1 MASANGSSPHSP
13 LKTLEGDVFAAQE
26 RSLPQ
31 RDGHPATAN
40 GNRPKRESIP
50 VDWERLAR
58 ATAHPLRVSILEIL
72 GIDGGRVLSPSD
84 LSREL
89 QIPLSNTN
97 YHVTELAKSNLIE
110 LVRERQVRGATEHF
124 YRLPVE
130 GGGEEEED
138 QDAEGEEEPQ
148 HPISLAA

>member
-1 MASANGSSPHSP
+1 MPIQTRHPHDGHSQNGGSS
-13 LKTLEGDVFAAQE
+13 QNQ
-26 RSLPQ
+26 PQ
-31 RDGHPATAN
+31 KGHN
-40 GNRPKRESIP
+40 GNGRSALP
-50 VDWERLAR
+50 VNWERLAR

-97 YHVTELAKSNLIE
+97 YHVTELAKAGLIE

-124 YRLPVE
+124 YRLPE
-130 GGGEEEED
+130 AATANGSSPQQEPAEE
-138 QDAEGEEEPQ
+138 AER
-148 HPISLAA
+148 AWAMA

>member
-1 MASANGSSPHSP
+1 M
-13 LKTLEGDVFAAQE
+13 
-26 RSLPQ
+26 
-31 RDGHPATAN
+31 
-40 GNRPKRESIP
+40 P
-50 VDWERLAR
+50 VNWERLAR

-97 YHVTELAKSNLIE
+97 YHVTELAKSGLIE

-124 YRLPVE
+124 YRLPGLVAE
-130 GGGEEEED
+130 TESSGESTEL
-138 QDAEGEEEPQ
+138 QDWA
-148 HPISLAA
+148 IA

>member
-1 MASANGSSPHSP
+1 MSDRSA
-13 LKTLEGDVFAAQE
+13 V
-26 RSLPQ
+26 
-31 RDGHPATAN
+31 
-40 GNRPKRESIP
+40 P
-50 VDWERLAR
+50 VNWERLAR

-97 YHVTELAKSNLIE
+97 YHVTELAKAGLIE

-124 YRLPVE
+124 YRLPIS
-130 GGGEEEED
+130 EEMRR
-138 QDAEGEEEPQ
+138 GKEPTKE
-148 HPISLAA
+148 PEKAWAMA

>member
-1 MASANGSSPHSP
+1 MPTHNGHSP
-13 LKTLEGDVFAAQE
+13 NGHLKNGDFPASNGQN
-26 RSLPQ
+26 
-31 RDGHPATAN
+31 GHS
-40 GNRPKRESIP
+40 NRASVP
-50 VDWERLAR
+50 VNWERLAR

-97 YHVTELAKSNLIE
+97 YHVTELAKAGLIE

-124 YRLPVE
+124 YRLPASASERRE
-130 GGGEEEED
+130 GTT
-138 QDAEGEEEPQ
+138 EPPQ
-148 HPISLAA
+148 RASAYA

>member
-1 MASANGSSPHSP
+1 MPTQDGVSPNGHSS
-13 LKTLEGDVFAAQE
+13 
-26 RSLPQ
+26 
-31 RDGHPATAN
+31 N
-40 GNRPKRESIP
+40 GNSAATKGVNGYDGKRSSVP

-97 YHVTELAKSNLIE
+97 YHVTELAKSGLIE

-124 YRLPVE
+124 YRLPGTAEKASHSGVA
-130 GGGEEEED
+130 ED
-138 QDAEGEEEPQ
+138 SERAW
-148 HPISLAA
+148 AMA

>member
-1 MASANGSSPHSP
+1 MPSQDGFPPTGHTSNGHSAVNKAENGHNGARSS
-13 LKTLEGDVFAAQE
+13 V
-26 RSLPQ
+26 
-31 RDGHPATAN
+31 
-40 GNRPKRESIP
+40 P
-50 VDWERLAR
+50 VNWERLAR

-97 YHVTELAKSNLIE
+97 YHVTELAKSGLIE

-124 YRLPVE
+124 YRLP
-130 GGGEEEED
+130 GTGEAAEHEEQE
-138 QDAEGEEEPQ
+138 AEESERAG
-148 HPISLAA
+148 AMA

>member
-1 MASANGSSPHSP
+1 MPSPNGHSLNGHAESRRISADAARNGRP
-13 LKTLEGDVFAAQE
+13 V
-26 RSLPQ
+26 RS
-31 RDGHPATAN
+31 
-40 GNRPKRESIP
+40 SIP
-50 VDWERLAR
+50 VDWEHLAR

-97 YHVTELAKSNLIE
+97 YHVTELAKSGLIE

-124 YRLPVE
+124 YRLPAE
-130 GGGEEEED
+130 DRESTSGSGELEADSEEESL
-138 QDAEGEEEPQ
+138 
-148 HPISLAA
+148 HPLAA

>member
-1 MASANGSSPHSP
+1 MSTHDGNSLNGHS
-13 LKTLEGDVFAAQE
+13 ESRQISVQAAE
-26 RSLPQ
+26 
-31 RDGHPATAN
+31 N
-40 GNRPKRESIP
+40 GRPGPSSIP
-50 VDWERLAR
+50 VNWQRLAR
-58 ATAHPLRVSILEIL
+58 ATAHPLRISILEIL

-124 YRLPVE
+124 YRLPAE
-130 GGGEEEED
+130 DREATRGGEPEADSEK
-138 QDAEGEEEPQ
+138 EPLR
-148 HPISLAA
+148 LAAA

>member
-1 MASANGSSPHSP
+1 MPIQNGHSP
-13 LKTLEGDVFAAQE
+13 TSHSSNGHSPANQA
-26 RSLPQ
+26 
-31 RDGHPATAN
+31 RDRHSGN
-40 GNRPKRESIP
+40 GRASVP
-50 VDWERLAR
+50 VNWERLAR

-97 YHVTELAKSNLIE
+97 YHVTELAKSGLIE

-124 YRLPVE
+124 YRLPGLVAEVE
-130 GGGEEEED
+130 PSGEPVER
-138 QDAEGEEEPQ
+138 AW
-148 HPISLAA
+148 AVA

>member
-1 MASANGSSPHSP
+1 MPTQDGVSHNGHSSNGNYAANKGENGHNGRGSS
-13 LKTLEGDVFAAQE
+13 V
-26 RSLPQ
+26 
-31 RDGHPATAN
+31 
-40 GNRPKRESIP
+40 P

-58 ATAHPLRVSILEIL
+58 ATAHPLRVSVLEIL

-97 YHVTELAKSNLIE
+97 YHVTELAKSGLIE

-124 YRLPVE
+124 YRLP
-130 GGGEEEED
+130 GTAAANLEEHPAED
-138 QDAEGEEEPQ
+138 SERAWA
-148 HPISLAA
+148 LA

>member
-1 MASANGSSPHSP
+1 
-13 LKTLEGDVFAAQE
+13 V
-26 RSLPQ
+26 
-31 RDGHPATAN
+31 
-40 GNRPKRESIP
+40 P
-50 VDWERLAR
+50 VNWERLAR

-97 YHVTELAKSNLIE
+97 YHVTELAKSGLIE

-124 YRLPVE
+124 YRLPGAVAS
-130 GGGEEEED
+130 GSADEEKV
-138 QDAEGEEEPQ
+138 AEAERTW
-148 HPISLAA
+148 AMA

>member
-1 MASANGSSPHSP
+1 MATFNGHSP
-13 LKTLEGDVFAAQE
+13 NGLSE
-26 RSLPQ
+26 
-31 RDGHPATAN
+31 HPKSIGNAGEN
-40 GNRPKRESIP
+40 GRPSGRSIP
-50 VDWERLAR
+50 VNWERLAR

-124 YRLPVE
+124 YRLPADDHRPQAEVE
-130 GGGEEEED
+130 TED
-138 QDAEGEEEPQ
+138 ELAEVR
-148 HPISLAA
+148 AAA

>member
-1 MASANGSSPHSP
+1 MPTHNGHSTNGHFQTPQIRANAGKNGRP
-13 LKTLEGDVFAAQE
+13 D
-26 RSLPQ
+26 RS
-31 RDGHPATAN
+31 
-40 GNRPKRESIP
+40 SIP

-97 YHVTELAKSNLIE
+97 YHVTELHKAGLIE

-124 YRLPVE
+124 YRLPADSSNAQPE
-130 GGGEEEED
+130 IEALREEVP
-138 QDAEGEEEPQ
+138 A
-148 HPISLAA
+148 HV